1 MTDAASA
8 TVRAHDP
15 DAAYVTRGPGLP
27 ESVRA
32 GVRVLVDVLGPG
44 LDPLTDDLASAD
56 GSYDAV
62 WAHAN
67 APLLHVARPESLG
80 PGRRGEQWLE
90 VTAVRG

>member
-15 DAAYVTRGPGLP
+15 DAAACVTRGPGLP
-27 ESVRA
+27 ES
-32 GVRVLVDVLGPG
+32 
-44 LDPLTDDLASAD
+44 
-56 GSYDAV
+56 V

-67 APLLHVARPESLG
+67 APLLHVARPGSLG